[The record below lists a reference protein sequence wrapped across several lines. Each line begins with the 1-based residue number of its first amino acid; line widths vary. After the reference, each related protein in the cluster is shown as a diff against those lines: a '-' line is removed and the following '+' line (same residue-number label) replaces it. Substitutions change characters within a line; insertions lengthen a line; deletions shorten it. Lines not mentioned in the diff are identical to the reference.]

1 MSKKWLESLRWD
13 GFDRPMHSLTSRL
26 SSICRVPV
34 LSAGLLILTTLAAM
48 AAEDRRERVLKDR
61 AEFQTRSDW
70 VYNDLPKAIEEAKRT
85 GKPLLVVFRC
95 VP

>member
-1 MSKKWLESLRWD
+1 M
-13 GFDRPMHSLTSRL
+13 
-26 SSICRVPV
+26 
-34 LSAGLLILTTLAAM
+34 TTLAAT

-70 VYNDLPKAIEEAKRT
+70 VYNDLPQGIEMAKRT